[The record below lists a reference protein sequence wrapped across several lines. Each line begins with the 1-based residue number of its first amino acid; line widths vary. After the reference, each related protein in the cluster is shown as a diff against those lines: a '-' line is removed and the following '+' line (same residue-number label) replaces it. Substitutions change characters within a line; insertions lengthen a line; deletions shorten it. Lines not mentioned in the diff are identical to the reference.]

1 MTNGISRRVF
11 LGTGAVAAGALAMPG
26 ILKAQSGPIII
37 GHLTPRTGFLG
48 PLGEYAVMAADLA
61 VEEINAAGGVL
72 GRQIRL
78 VKEDSINPQTATT
91 KAERMVERDNVA
103 AIVGEISSASAL
115 TIGQVAQR
123 TNRLFINTGANSDTL
138 RGADCKRNMF
148 HTEAQNVMYVNG
160 EGEYLLANDLV
171 KGKKWYMLSAD
182 YAFGHD
188 LRKAAIAFLE
198 RNGGGLAGDELVP
211 TDAGDFSSYMLKI
224 RAAKP
229 DVVILNLAGTQQAG
243 FFKQYGEFGLDF
255 PLGGFDFNTAMAWA
269 AGAENFRGTWPCV
282 WTHQVDTP
290 ESQRFAKA
298 FTTKYGKP
306 PENQAWS
313 DYVAIKILAQTIAK
327 TGGTNTADM
336 ITYLE
341 SPDSQFEIL
350 KQRKGY
356 FKKDTHQLM
365 QEIYAVTALPPAQ
378 VKNKWDIFTTSGPIP
393 AGDTPLDVL
402 IKGQVGVCTFG

>member
-1 MTNGISRRVF
+1 MANSISRRMF
-11 LGTGAVAAGALAMPG
+11 LGSSALAMGALAMPG
-26 ILKAQSGPIII
+26 VLRAQSGPIIV

-48 PLGEYAVMAADLA
+48 PMGEYAVMAADLA

-72 GRQIRL
+72 GRQIQL

-91 KAERMVERDNVA
+91 KAERMVERDKVVA
-103 AIVGEISSASAL
+103 ILGEISSASAL
-115 TIGQVAQR
+115 SIGQIAQR

-138 RGADCKRNMF
+138 RGSDCKRNMF
-148 HTEAQNVMYVNG
+148 HTEAQNIMYVNG

-171 KGKKWYMLSAD
+171 KGKTWYMLSAD

-188 LRKAAIAFLE
+188 LRKAALSFLE
-198 RNGGGLAGDELVP
+198 RNGGKLAGDELVP
-211 TDAGDFSSYMLKI
+211 TDAGDFSSYLLKI

-255 PLGGFDFNTAMAWA
+255 PLGGFDFNTSMAWA

-298 FTTKYGKP
+298 FMDKYGRP
-306 PENQAWS
+306 AENQAWS
-313 DYVAIKILAQTIAK
+313 DYVAVKILAQAIK
-327 TGGTNTADM
+327 ETGGTKTEDLVA
-336 ITYLE
+336 YLE
-341 SPDSQFEIL
+341 SGAEFDIL
-350 KQRKGY
+350 KQRKGT
-356 FKKDTHQLM
+356 FKKDTHQLL
-365 QEIYAVTALPPAQ
+365 QEIYAVTALPPKD

-393 AGDTPLDVL
+393 AGDKPLSIL
-402 IKGQVGVCTFG
+402 TEGQVGGTCTFG

>member
-1 MTNGISRRVF
+1 MANGISRRVF

-298 FTTKYGKP
+298 FTAKYGKP

-313 DYVAIKILAQTIAK
+313 DYVAMKVLAQTIAK

-336 ITYLE
+336 IAYLE
-341 SPDSQFEIL
+341 SPDAQFDIL

-356 FKKDTHQLM
+356 FKKETHQLM

-393 AGDTPLDVL
+393 ADGTPLDVL